1 MLRLSRQDEVVEGMD
16 MWYISLCCTYV
27 HSLVKQKKRDKNSK
41 LVSQAS
47 RMRRPR

>member
-16 MWYISLCCTYV
+16 MWYV
-27 HSLVKQKKRDKNSK
+27 HSLVNKAKNKDKNSK